1 MSFKVSF
8 LYKNMY
14 DDVCKG
20 SRQERERKNDAA
32 QTTRKTAIKILS

>member
-1 MSFKVSF
+1 MSLKVSF

-20 SRQERERKNDAA
+20 SRQERERERMMQHK
-32 QTTRKTAIKILS
+32 QHEKPQLRS